1 MKKYTKRLAQNL
13 HDWRVGK
20 NYVAALF
27 PIGAA
32 INVLAL
38 HSSVRPIITG
48 AIIGGIIIII
58 GETLFNIGM
67 SWVETCESIQEK
79 N

>member
-1 MKKYTKRLAQNL
+1 M

-20 NYVAALF
+20 NYAAALF

-32 INVLAL
+32 INVLVL
-38 HSSVRPIITG
+38 HSSVRPILTG
-48 AIIGGIIIII
+48 ALIGGAIVIL

-67 SWVETCESIQEK
+67 SWIETCESIQEK
-79 N
+79 NETV